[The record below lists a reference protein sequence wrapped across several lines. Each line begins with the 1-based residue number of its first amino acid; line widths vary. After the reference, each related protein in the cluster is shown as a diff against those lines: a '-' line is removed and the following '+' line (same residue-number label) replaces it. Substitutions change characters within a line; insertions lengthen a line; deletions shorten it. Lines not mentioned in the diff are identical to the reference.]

1 MQNPIFPKEYY
12 TNLQKQYLTKIDG
25 TEVAPAT
32 PTDVADTYLSNADT
46 NRFTTD
52 DQSKLASCLEVEVL
66 TAAAYEAL
74 DEPDIETLYV
84 IIG

>member
-1 MQNPIFPKEYY
+1 MQNPRFPKERF
-12 TNLQKQYLTKIDG
+12 TNVQGIFLAQIVDT
-25 TEVAPAT
+25 TTPVAT

-46 NRFTTD
+46 NRYKD
-52 DQSKLASCLEVEVL
+52 EDKSKLASCLEVSVL
-66 TAAAYEAL
+66 TLAQYEAL